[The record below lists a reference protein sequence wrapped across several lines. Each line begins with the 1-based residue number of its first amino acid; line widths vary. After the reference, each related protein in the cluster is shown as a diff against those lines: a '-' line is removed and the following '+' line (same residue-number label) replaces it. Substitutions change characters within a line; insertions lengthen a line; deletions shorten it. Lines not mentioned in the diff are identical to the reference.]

1 MNLKLVKLSK
11 EYEKEITD
19 MLDEWVEYNNT
30 HKTDHS
36 PWAIFSPHKDF
47 DEYIKLTSLREKPT
61 DPRYV
66 PSSLYYAYDDDRNI
80 MVGAVH
86 IRHYLN
92 DNLLKEGGHIGDGI
106 RPTERNKGYGT
117 LLVKLALEECKRL
130 NIKKVLMTCS
140 KTNIAS
146 AKTIINNGGILENE
160 IISSDGILEQRY
172 WIDLE

>member
-11 EYEKEITD
+11 EYKKEITD
-19 MLDEWVEYNNT
+19 MLDEWGEYNNT
-30 HKTDHS
+30 HETDHS

-47 DEYIKLTSLREKPT
+47 DEYIKLTSLREKPI
-61 DPRYV
+61 DPKYV
-66 PSSLYYAYDDDRNI
+66 PSSLYYAYDYDRNI

-92 DNLLKEGGHIGDGI
+92 ENLLKEGGHIGDGI
-106 RPTERNKGYGT
+106 RPSERNKGYGT

-140 KTNIAS
+140 KINIAS

-160 IISSDGILEQRY
+160 IISSNGILLQRY